1 LIIGIQLYWVVWW
14 LVPADG
20 SQLILYILAYIVLA
34 GVALYLWHKEP
45 PVEHL
50 AEPSEWAMAVVGSI
64 LMAGV
69 SLGIDVVIGLINHP
83 NLTPIEAGTRG
94 RKPIRISA
102 DSNAMSWLYDVSYSG
117 TTRCFAPA
125 KWNDA
130 NGSVVAS
137 TSPVSS
143 SIRTY
148 RDLKKAPATLRTCVP
163 RRLNVQPYLNH
174 AVSEGSSNREISLPG
189 VNARLSVKQ
198 ISSSSVRPHV
208 IC

>member
-1 LIIGIQLYWVVWW
+1 MVVNYSVQNATSNRWSLASDVIGILIIGIQLYWVVWW

-83 NLTPIEAGTRG
+83 NLTPIE
-94 RKPIRISA
+94 
-102 DSNAMSWLYDVSYSG
+102 
-117 TTRCFAPA
+117 
-125 KWNDA
+125 
-130 NGSVVAS
+130 
-137 TSPVSS
+137 
-143 SIRTY
+143 
-148 RDLKKAPATLRTCVP
+148 
-163 RRLNVQPYLNH
+163 
-174 AVSEGSSNREISLPG
+174 
-189 VNARLSVKQ
+189 
-198 ISSSSVRPHV
+198 
-208 IC
+208 

>member
-1 LIIGIQLYWVVWW
+1 MAVIANQAVAFDKSMLTVCRQNRTSSSQYALVRFGRYTSSRETNRSRLPRTPFRTMNTRQAVSACVCFTRAEMA
-14 LVPADG
+14 VPARLSDSQYTDQLQRFAHRILHVARAG
-20 SQLILYILAYIVLA
+20 SRQDL
-34 GVALYLWHKEP
+34 
-45 PVEHL
+45 
-50 AEPSEWAMAVVGSI
+50 
-64 LMAGV
+64 
-69 SLGIDVVIGLINHP
+69 D
-83 NLTPIEAGTRG
+83 TRG
-94 RKPIRISA
+94 I
-102 DSNAMSWLYDVSYSG
+102 
-117 TTRCFAPA
+117 
-125 KWNDA
+125 
-130 NGSVVAS
+130 AS